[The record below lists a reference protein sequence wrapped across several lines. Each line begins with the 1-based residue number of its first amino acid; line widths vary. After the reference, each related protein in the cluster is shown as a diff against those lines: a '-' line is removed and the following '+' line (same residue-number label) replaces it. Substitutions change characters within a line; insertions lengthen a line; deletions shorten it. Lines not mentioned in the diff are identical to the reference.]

1 MKCPQC
7 GHWNRASFPR
17 CFSCGAPLPKE
28 GNEADAPEW
37 QQEIAE
43 SFSPKTYIDVDE
55 DGNITSNA
63 PDVRDS
69 VAAEMQSLKSRKER
83 GEENQ
88 RRLRMQDTEP
98 MVSVSTGRRVQT
110 TSRRRVIFTDANA
123 PSAYDETIRDGAVRG
138 DVAPVYTAQRADY
151 DDFSGS
157 LPPNYQPLTGEAR
170 PARSPNAGAMTMR
183 PMRAARS
190 FGIHRFLRV
199 MIILLLAAGLGLTG
213 YFLLYRPLFGSEKLA
228 PLQERTIISAS
239 IYDDLPAH
247 IIKIPAEEGTEIYIK
262 ELHLSNAVI
271 GGYATFEVA
280 DYVWYE
286 DNEDI
291 DVETYTVTMT
301 PYLKT
306 ASGEHK
312 LMETLHFDIDI
323 PLSPLTLISP
333 DVTYLE
339 VNSRPTYQV
348 EFQVER
354 GSTVTINGEN
364 MSDLVSTQNGLISYN
379 ATVQAIGENVITI
392 ECKTKYYRKNTVTL
406 VLYREPQDIL
416 LELDST
422 LSTSY
427 NVSSEMTISG
437 TTLNKATITVL
448 SPYKDLD
455 TSQLLTTG
463 RFSFTALFNKIGTNT
478 VIIQASYPGRETTT
492 VTFDVYHV
500 PSATNYTRTAWA
512 MDAYNYT
519 QYLETLAA
527 RVRNTTVYV
536 CKGTI
541 VEIISTSP
549 QMALMETGTEDNS
562 RQVLLENKSNDTWK
576 VGDSLRVYADAFGAY
591 NGKPWLIGRYTY
603 SYTPQ

>member
-17 CFSCGAPLPKE
+17 CFRCGAPLPKE
-28 GNEADAPEW
+28 GNEAETPEW
-37 QQEIAE
+37 QQEVAA
-43 SFSPKTYIDVDE
+43 SFHPKTYVDIDE
-55 DGNITSNA
+55 DGNESKSS
-63 PDVRDS
+63 DLRDS
-69 VAAEMQSLKSRKER
+69 VAAEMESLKERKER
-83 GEENQ
+83 GEEKQ
-88 RRLRMQDTEP
+88 RRLRMDDTQP
-98 MVSVSTGRRVQT
+98 TVSVSTGRVVQS
-110 TSRRRVIFTDANA
+110 TSRRRVMFTN
-123 PSAYDETIRDGAVRG
+123 PSAPNADDDNMKEGTVSPD
-138 DVAPVYTAQRADY
+138 DVPVYGAQRVVY
-151 DDFSGS
+151 DDFENT
-157 LPPNYQPLTGEAR
+157 LPPSYQPLTGEAR
-170 PARSPNAGAMTMR
+170 PAQAPEAGSMTMR
-183 PMRAARS
+183 TMRATRT
-190 FGIHRFLRV
+190 FGIHRFMRV
-199 MIILLLAAGLGLTG
+199 LMILLLAAGLGIGG
-213 YFLLYRPLFGSEKLA
+213 YLFIYKPYFGSEQTA
-228 PLQERTIISAS
+228 SLQDRTIISAS

-247 IIKIPAEEGTEIYIK
+247 IIKIPADEGAEIYIK
-262 ELHLSNAVI
+262 ELHLSNTVI

-306 ASGEHK
+306 ASGDHK
-312 LMETLHFDIDI
+312 LMETLHFDIEV

-333 DVTYLE
+333 EVTYLE

-354 GSTVTINGEN
+354 GSTVTINGED
-364 MSDLVSTQNGLISYN
+364 MSDLVSTQDGLISYN

-422 LSTSY
+422 LSTNY

-455 TSQLLTTG
+455 TSELLTTG
-463 RFSFTALFNKIGTNT
+463 RFSFTAMFTKIGTNT
-478 VIIQASYPGRETTT
+478 IIIQASYPGRETTT

-500 PSATNYTRTAWA
+500 PSATNYTRTAWP
-512 MDAYNYT
+512 MDSYNYSEFLDNLT
-519 QYLETLAA
+519 T
-527 RVRNTTVYV
+527 RVRNTQVYV

-541 VEIISTSP
+541 VEIVSESP
-549 QMALMETGTEDNS
+549 QMALMETGTEDSS
-562 RQVLLENKSNDTWK
+562 RQVLLENKSSDTWY

-591 NGKPWLIGRYTY
+591 GGKPWLIGRYTY
-603 SYTPQ
+603 SYTPE